1 MTFKNMAYPVIILG
15 FFTGSLILSS
25 CEKKDE
31 DEPQVEP
38 PIVTAEA
45 GSDIQTEINQQ
56 VSLDGSGSSTSV
68 GSLTYFWE
76 LISSPDQSTA
86 AITDATSAVAS
97 FTPDV
102 DGEYNIRLNVLSD
115 TVSRSDNITVTAIA
129 SGPIVLSCSDINE
142 EMTLENKFDGV
153 DYYVPCM
160 IQVNAGLIIEPG
172 VTIEFA
178 QEAGFEIQD
187 YDDWEGYISAVG
199 TAQDSIRFT
208 GEIKSEGAWNQI
220 LMNSSDLRNTM
231 KYCIVE
237 YAGNSDG
244 SEAAIHLDDAKLE
257 LQNSLIQGNSSY
269 GMFVDNRSNISGF
282 ANNTFTE
289 NMSYPLHI
297 AANKVAQLDGQG
309 SSYTGNTSGVEEY
322 WDEIYV
328 FSNSIYERGYITG
341 QETHVWNDPGVPFFV
356 NELIYVG
363 ETDEGSLRI
372 MPGCEVSFGQNFGF
386 WVDEYNASLQIT
398 GTADNKVILRGR
410 YGQGSWN
417 GIYLNTNNVENSI
430 EHAVI
435 TDGGQEIVGHWFDN
449 PANVNLG
456 YSGGNIRLSLNNVAL
471 NNSGGCAIAEGGGDI
486 NLSLNNVTY
495 SGNAGNDYCN

>member
-1 MTFKNMAYPVIILG
+1 MTFKNMAYRVIILG

-68 GSLTYFWE
+68 GSLTYLWE

-102 DGEYNIRLNVLSD
+102 DGEYNIRLSVLSD

-187 YDDWEGYISAVG
+187 YDDWEGYISAAG

-257 LQNSLIQGNSSY
+257 LQNSLIRGNSSY

-398 GTADNKVILRGR
+398 GTADNKVIRRGR

-417 GIYLNTNNVENSI
+417 GIYLNTNNIENSI